1 MKKVFKV
8 MHFASTLV
16 CALGMIL
23 NLPTRDLLMIM
34 YISIQTFLYSLDNK

>member
-8 MHFASTLV
+8 MHFASVLV

-23 NLPTRDLLMIM
+23 NLHTRELLIIM
-34 YISIQTFLYSLDNK
+34 YISILTFLYYLDNK